1 MLNKVCPRK
10 DLYHYGEKRDGF
22 FIDGANFDDC
32 YKQLIQYGK
41 EHPEKWIYYYDCGVN
56 VGYPIPV
63 ATYILE
69 VTVLDREPAGI
80 MISRLFQKG
89 CDGRREI
96 DEMTDNERFE
106 FEKKIMNIFSI
117 LGWFVGC

>member
-22 FIDGANFDDC
+22 FIDGVNFDDC
-32 YKQLIQYGK
+32 YKQLRQYSK
-41 EHPEKWIYYYDCGVN
+41 EHPEKWIYYYDRGVN

-69 VTVLDREPAGI
+69 VTVLDMEPG
-80 MISRLFQKG
+80 RL
-89 CDGRREI
+89 
-96 DEMTDNERFE
+96 
-106 FEKKIMNIFSI
+106 KKVVIVDVKSMK
-117 LGWFVGC
+117 